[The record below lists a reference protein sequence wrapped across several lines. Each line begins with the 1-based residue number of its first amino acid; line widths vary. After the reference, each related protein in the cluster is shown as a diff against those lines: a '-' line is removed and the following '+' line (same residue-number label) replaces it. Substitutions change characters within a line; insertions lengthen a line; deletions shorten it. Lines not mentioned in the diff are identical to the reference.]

1 MATARNHSAITPT
14 DGLAI
19 YADALL
25 GFTADYEAFCQTLG
39 LAPEPEIEDAA

>member
-1 MATARNHSAITPT
+1 MSWFG
-14 DGLAI
+14 GLRERS
-19 YADALL
+19 DALL